1 MRASPT
7 HTQVLLTSYMNIIYE
22 HVCPTALPFIENLPA
37 PMNHTEGDH
46 FVLVCSFIGTPPP
59 MVAWQ
64 KDGSMFLLGEG
75 RSIMNSTGRSQL
87 EINSLALSDA
97 GVYSCSVTNDAGVN
111 TRSVRLEVRGEGIR
125 SEKCSTYN
133 LIHMFLLLLTLHSHA
148 ATNM

>member
-1 MRASPT
+1 
-7 HTQVLLTSYMNIIYE
+7 MNIIYE

-97 GVYSCSVTNDAGVN
+97 GVYSCSVTNNAGMN

-125 SEKCSTYN
+125 SERCSTYN